1 MRPLLI
7 AVAVL
12 ALSACKQEAP
22 APVAV
27 PLPAPKAVPAPAPK
41 ADPVADLWAWVP
53 AHLDEL
59 KAVQT
64 GQEPA
69 ADALGGKLDAIDPG
83 LTFELGLGR
92 EPFELIIS
100 ADGHKELFPV
110 VKRVVDA
117 APAMPGVKVI
127 AFRPRKDPAF
137 RLTVEGVT
145 VGGPDVSYVAVA
157 DDGRPGLIA
166 LTLYV
171 KGLTPENK
179 DAVEGA
185 AFLLLE
191 AVVGEFDLETK
202 IGGIQILAAPKK
214 APAGAKPL
222 AELPGAVDAWPK

>member
-7 AVAVL
+7 SVTVL
-12 ALSACKQEAP
+12 ALSVCKQEAP

-41 ADPVADLWAWVP
+41 VDPVADLWAWVP

-100 ADGHKELFPV
+100 ADGKKELEE
-110 VKRVVDA
+110 A
-117 APAMPGVKVI
+117 AK
-127 AFRPRKDPAF
+127 
-137 RLTVEGVT
+137 
-145 VGGPDVSYVAVA
+145 
-157 DDGRPGLIA
+157 
-166 LTLYV
+166 
-171 KGLTPENK
+171 
-179 DAVEGA
+179 GA

-202 IGGIQILAAPKK
+202 IGGIQILAAPKR

-222 AELPGAVDAWPK
+222 ADLPGAVDAWPK